1 LLHAVTLVLD
11 VAAIAAALVAS
22 WLWYR
27 AGQRQTR
34 RISRLEVLDAA
45 DLNRVVTAINRSAIL
60 NKRAALASAF
70 SAACFALR
78 FAATLLV
85 DLVELG

>member
-1 LLHAVTLVLD
+1 MLLP
-11 VAAIAAALVAS
+11 S

-34 RISRLEVLDAA
+34 RISKLEVLDAA
-45 DLNRVVTAINRSAIL
+45 DLNRVVTAVNRSAIL

-78 FAATLLV
+78 FGASLLADV
-85 DLVELG
+85 LALG

>member
-1 LLHAVTLVLD
+1 MAMV
-11 VAAIAAALVAS
+11 S
-22 WLWYR
+22 SR
-27 AGQRQTR
+27 ATADAPDLPA
-34 RISRLEVLDAA
+34 LEVLDAA

-78 FAATLLV
+78 FAATLLI